1 MEKKC
6 MTSVTVDE
14 MEQAVGRV
22 LGPLPQILK

>member
-6 MTSVTVDE
+6 MRSVTVEE

-22 LGPLPQILK
+22 LDPVLQVLN